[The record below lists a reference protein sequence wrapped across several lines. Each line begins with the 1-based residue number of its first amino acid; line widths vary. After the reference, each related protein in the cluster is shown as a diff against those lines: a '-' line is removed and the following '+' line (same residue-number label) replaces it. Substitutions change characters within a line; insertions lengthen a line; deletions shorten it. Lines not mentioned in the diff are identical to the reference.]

1 MIGII
6 YIRNRHQNNF
16 KFSRPANRWTLFGLL
31 VLEYM
36 CLYFCFVG
44 VCKKNY
50 CGLNVL
56 LMPMLLAMSAFAV
69 GNMDVKSVDT
79 LIKLFTIPFIPLF
92 SYLSSTPPSQ
102 VFVEE
107 IYSDLQIWTKMPQ
120 RQIPWLPLQFFFCS
134 AFQRTCVP
142 YSVSTVFQM

>member
-1 MIGII
+1 MVLYNII
-6 YIRNRHQNNF
+6 FIRNRHQNNF
-16 KFSRPANRWTLFGLL
+16 RFSRPANRWTLFGLL
-31 VLEYM
+31 VLVYM

-56 LMPMLLAMSAFAV
+56 LMPMLLAMSV

-102 VFVEE
+102 VFCYVV
-107 IYSDLQIWTKMPQ
+107 
-120 RQIPWLPLQFFFCS
+120 
-134 AFQRTCVP
+134 TC
-142 YSVSTVFQM
+142 